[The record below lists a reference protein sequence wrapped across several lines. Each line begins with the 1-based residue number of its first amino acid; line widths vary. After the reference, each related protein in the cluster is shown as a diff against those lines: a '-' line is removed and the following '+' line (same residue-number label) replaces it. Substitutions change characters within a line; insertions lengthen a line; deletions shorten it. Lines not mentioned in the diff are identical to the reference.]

1 MVKTLGQIMLYVRD
15 LDENAKFWKEK
26 MGFERV
32 EKVAWLDGDYIY
44 IVSPLM
50 NSEVQFVLQNKT
62 KIEKLS
68 PELNLQTPSVMMQ
81 TENIDKLYQRLI
93 KNGVKAN
100 PIVEIKGLRFF
111 NFSDNEDNYFA
122 IKEV

>member
-1 MVKTLGQIMLYVRD
+1 MLYVRD